1 MKFIYRLL
9 LVSIT
14 LIASTHV
21 YPRHIDL
28 SLENNK
34 KMVAPIKSI
43 ASSKSDFVG
52 NINYTIKSGDWLSKI
67 AEIFYGDPLLYNRIY
82 EANKNSINNPDL
94 IYTGKEILIPN
105 VDVTYSYTVKTGDKL
120 SDIAET
126 FLGSSNKANELI
138 EQNKDILEKG
148 NQLIRGQV
156 IEIKYND
163 GTVCYTVRS
172 GDWIS
177 KIAEIFYDDAYLY
190 PWLFQKNKHII
201 KEQNLIFPGQ
211 QILIP
216 PG

>member
-1 MKFIYRLL
+1 MKFKFL
-9 LVSIT
+9 LVSQI
-14 LIASTHV
+14 LIISINV
-21 YPRHIDL
+21 YPKIIDL
-28 SLENNK
+28 SLENYNNIFVSK
-34 KMVAPIKSI
+34 KSI
-43 ASSKSDFVG
+43 VSSNSDFIE
-52 NINYTIKSGDWLSKI
+52 NINYTIKKGDWLSTI
-67 AEIFYGDPLLYNRIY
+67 AEKFYGDPLLFNRIY
-82 EANKNSINNPDL
+82 EANKNVINNPNL
-94 IYTGKEILIPN
+94 IYAGKEILIPN

-138 EQNKDILEKG
+138 EQNKGILGKG

-172 GDWIS
+172 GDWLS
-177 KIAEIFYDDAYLY
+177 KIAEKFYGDAYLY

-201 KEQNLIFPGQ
+201 KEQNLIYLGQ

-216 PG
+216 PN